1 MSIKFLMIHYRQVQF
16 LYSINVALGHQD
28 LKKEGMVS
36 TDFPKNIRLQAGFI
50 IKI

>member
-28 LKKEGMVS
+28 LKKREW
-36 TDFPKNIRLQAGFI
+36 FQLIFQKH
-50 IKI
+50 